1 VGRQAADELPTQS
14 QGGIG
19 ELQMRDSV
27 FVDVEFFL
35 LMLFSIVLPVGM
47 YGYMMWRR
55 AISRKTVLLFGFM
68 LVAKSGVTV
77 FILQRLAE
85 MARASPSSLDNVIF
99 ASQFSGVLYF
109 VPMLFAGI
117 GVNML
122 SQVMMN
128 HLADAERRFDRER
141 TENIFAM
148 RPMERS
154 VGLDAG
160 DQAE

>member
-1 VGRQAADELPTQS
+1 ML
-14 QGGIG
+14 
-19 ELQMRDSV
+19 DSV

-47 YGYMMWRR
+47 YGCMMWRR

-68 LVAKSGVTV
+68 LVAKAGVTI
-77 FILQRLAE
+77 FLLQRLAE
-85 MARASPSSLDNVIF
+85 MAKVSPSLLDNIIF
-99 ASQFSGVLYF
+99 ASQFSVVLYF

-122 SQVMMN
+122 SQVLMS
-128 HLADAERRFDRER
+128 HLADAERRFDREC
-141 TENIFAM
+141 TENIFTM
-148 RPMERS
+148 RTTEGG
-154 VGLDAG
+154 VGLDVG